1 MKLGN
6 KVEFIKSAPSY
17 QDFPEKQLPQLA
29 FAGRSNVGKSSI
41 INKMMNMKHLA
52 KVSQTPGKTRLLNIF
67 KVDEFFLLV
76 DLPGYGYAK
85 VSKSMKK
92 DWHEKINEYLVKAKE
107 HMILIFLIDSRHSP
121 QKKDLELFSFLMDN
135 EIDYIIVATKIDK
148 LSKNQL
154 KKNLNLLEQTFV
166 TDNRPFFPISSKTG
180 AGISNLIE
188 FIHSH
193 IYQDKE

>member
-6 KVEFIKSAPSY
+6 TVEFIKSAPSY
-17 QDFPEKQLPQLA
+17 SDFPEKDIMQLA
-29 FAGRSNVGKSSI
+29 FAGRSNVGKSSL
-41 INKMMNMKHLA
+41 INKMMNMKQLA
-52 KVSQTPGKTRLLNIF
+52 KVSQTPGKTRLLNLF
-67 KVDEFFLLV
+67 KVDNSFLLV

-92 DWHEKINEYLVKAKE
+92 DWHEKINEYLIKARDK
-107 HMILIFLIDSRHSP
+107 MLLVFLIDSRHSP
-121 QKKDLELFSFLMDN
+121 QKKDLELYSFLMDN
-135 EIDYIIVATKIDK
+135 EIDFIIVATKIDK

-154 KKNLNLLEQTFV
+154 VKNLNILKKAFV
-166 TDNRPFFPISSKTG
+166 TDNRLFFPVSSKTG

-188 FIHSH
+188 FIHSY

>member
-6 KVEFIKSAPSY
+6 TVEFIKSAPSY
-17 QDFPEKQLPQLA
+17 SDFLEKDLMQLA
-29 FAGRSNVGKSSI
+29 FAGRSNVGKSSL

-52 KVSQTPGKTRLLNIF
+52 KVSQTPGKTKLLNIF
-67 KVDEFFLLV
+67 KVDNSFLLV

-92 DWHEKINEYLVKAKE
+92 DWHEKINEYLIQARDRMLLV
-107 HMILIFLIDSRHSP
+107 FLIDSRHSP
-121 QKKDLELFSFLMDN
+121 QKKDLELYSFLMDN
-135 EIDYIIVATKIDK
+135 EIDFIIVATKIDK

-154 KKNLNLLEQTFV
+154 VKNLNILKKTFV
-166 TDNRPFFPISSKTG
+166 TDNRLFFPVSSKTG

-188 FIHSH
+188 FIHSY